1 MSNSIPQ
8 VPNDGYGVSTSVVM
22 NLEAE
27 EMKKLTSML
36 KSHDPGD
43 EVCINSFNDNK
54 ASNMDVRLYT
64 WSIDP
69 VMTGLLGAESEN
81 KGMLVVEQR
90 REEIDLC

>member
-1 MSNSIPQ
+1 MTLAMRSALIALM
-8 VPNDGYGVSTSVVM
+8 T
-22 NLEAE
+22 
-27 EMKKLTSML
+27 
-36 KSHDPGD
+36 
-43 EVCINSFNDNK
+43 

-69 VMTGLLGAESEN
+69 VMPGFLGAESEN